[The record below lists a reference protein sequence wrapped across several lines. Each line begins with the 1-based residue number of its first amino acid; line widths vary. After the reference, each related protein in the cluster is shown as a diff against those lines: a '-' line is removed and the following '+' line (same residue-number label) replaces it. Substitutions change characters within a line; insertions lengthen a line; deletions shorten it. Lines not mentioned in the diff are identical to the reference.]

1 LTKTIAII
9 INTTWNIYN
18 FRKGLI
24 QALQK
29 EGYKVI
35 AISPKDEYAKK
46 LEEIGCKH
54 FHIDIDNKGTNPIKD
69 MKLILDYYK
78 LFKKHNIDL
87 VLGYTI
93 KPNIYG
99 SFASGLANIPIITNI
114 SGLGTVFL
122 NNNFSS
128 KIAKL
133 LYKIALKIPKK
144 VFFQNRDDLELFVK
158 LNLVNKNKARV
169 IPGSGIDTNKFFPA
183 TINKKDGKTKFLLI
197 ARLIRDKGVFEYI
210 EAAKIIKEKYPNTEF
225 AILGSFYLQNP
236 TALTKEELKKWENE
250 GIIKYL
256 GVSDNIKDIIAQ
268 YDCIVLPSYREGLS
282 RVLLEAASMA
292 KPIITTNVPGCRD
305 VVEDGVNG
313 FLCEV
318 KNSKS
323 LSNAIE
329 KFLTLSNEER
339 EIMGQKGREK
349 VIKEFDE
356 KVVIDIYL
364 EEIKNILNL

>member
-1 LTKTIAII
+1 LNKTIAII

-18 FRKGLI
+18 FRSGLI
-24 QALQK
+24 QVLQK
-29 EGYKVI
+29 EGYNVI

-54 FHIDIDNKGTNPIKD
+54 FHIDIDNKGANPIKD
-69 MKLILDYYK
+69 MKLVLDYYK
-78 LFKKHNIDL
+78 LFKQNNIDL

-99 SFASGLANIPIITNI
+99 SFASKLANIPIITNI

-122 NNNFSS
+122 NDNFSS
-128 KIAKL
+128 KVAKL
-133 LYKIALKIPKK
+133 LYKLALKIPKK

-158 LNLVNKNKARV
+158 LNLVNKNKTRI
-169 IPGSGIDTNKFFPA
+169 IPGSGIDTNKFFP
-183 TINKKDGKTKFLLI
+183 TSINKKDGKTKFLLI
-197 ARLIRDKGVFEYI
+197 ARLIKDKGVFEYI
-210 EAAKIIKEKYPNTEF
+210 EAAKIIKEKFPNTEF

-236 TALTKEELKKWENE
+236 TALTKEELKKWEE
-250 GIIKYL
+250 KQIIKYL
-256 GVSDNIKDIIAQ
+256 GVSDNVKDIISQ

-323 LSNAIE
+323 LAGAIE
-329 KFLTLSNEER
+329 KFLTLSDKKR
-339 EIMGQKGREK
+339 ELMGQKGREK
-349 VIKEFDE
+349 VINEFDE
-356 KVVIDIYL
+356 KVVINIYL
-364 EEIKNILNL
+364 EEIKKIFNL